1 MSDNRSKEPH
11 ITKKLDEIDEFYT
24 NIELFYPA
32 KQVGFFEDLVVY
44 LFNSRISDE
53 DVIELSKLLLF
64 YLYNVHNY
72 KFVDKI
78 FIKVHEIVR
87 KYHTN
92 ESTMYQDLLKK
103 LRIKAMTISCLLP
116 HECKLY
122 FCGLERFM
130 MKIFFYFNIFD

>member
-11 ITKKLDEIDEFYT
+11 ITKKLDEIDEFYM

-44 LFNSRISDE
+44 LFNSSISDV

-64 YLYNVHNY
+64 YLYNVHNC

-78 FIKVHEIVR
+78 FTTIHEIVR

-92 ESTMYQDLLKK
+92 ESTMYLNLLEK
-103 LRIKAMTISCLLP
+103 LRIKAMTTSCLLP
-116 HECKLY
+116 HEWKLY
-122 FCGLERFM
+122 FCGSERFM
-130 MKIFFYFNIFD
+130 MKLYFYFK

>member
-64 YLYNVHNY
+64 YLYQAHDY
-72 KFVDKI
+72 KFTDKI
-78 FIKVHEIVR
+78 FTTIHAIVK
-87 KYHTN
+87 KYYTN
-92 ESTMYQDLLKK
+92 ESTMYLDLLAK
-103 LRIKAMTISCLLP
+103 LRIKAKTTSCLLP

-130 MKIFFYFNIFD
+130 MKLYFYFK